1 MKDEKNI
8 KVWWDAALLQLII
21 YRPSLEFYH
30 LLKFTNI
37 ESLKLMVINTDDP
50 DVITAQGNMLD
61 KVLSSKFKI
70 EDFDSET
77 IKTFKLYLN

>member
-1 MKDEKNI
+1 
-8 KVWWDAALLQLII
+8 
-21 YRPSLEFYH
+21 
-30 LLKFTNI
+30 
-37 ESLKLMVINTDDP
+37 MVINTDDP